1 MNRITESYIEEFKRT
16 FSLNNNN
23 NNESEIFEAFS
34 AYCVLYQESSEINNF
49 DDIVTGGSND
59 CSIDS
64 IAIIADGEYINTKDE
79 AESRMLEKRN
89 IEELKFIFI
98 QSKSSSSFDSGAIL
112 KLGSGVEDFF
122 STSSTSVKNEMIQEK
137 IAISDTFIKNATKI
151 NNIKCSLY
159 YVTTGKWMD
168 DKNLLSKINKATK
181 DLDRLNL
188 FISTKFNPIDEKELQ
203 KLYKSTKEPIKRE
216 IELPDRIT
224 LPEMENIEQAFLCVI
239 KADEFLKLITQ
250 DNFLLKKVFY
260 DNVRD
265 FQGDIPVNQEIK
277 STLTS
282 SQSGKFILL
291 NNGITIIC
299 KKLRNIIRNNYEI
312 SDYQIVNGCQT
323 SHVLFYNRALLNNSD
338 VSVSVKIIA
347 TQDNETVNKIIRSTN
362 RQSIVSDSQFITLTE
377 FHKLLEEFYNSFEDD
392 KKLYYERR
400 SRQYDHEQNIEKVR
414 IVTFSQQLKAV
425 ASMFLDK
432 PHISSAYY
440 GELINYTDRLF
451 DLNHKYIV
459 YYTSAYVL
467 NRLEFMFRNKQ
478 LDYSYRK
485 YRYHIL
491 PVIKFIIMKKLRIK
505 KMPEF
510 NSSSI
515 EKICDKILSIFYNNN
530 EMISFTKEALQIIE
544 KVIVKSDDPQRMK
557 KLSTTVD
564 FLKKEVFK

>member
-16 FSLNNNN
+16 FSLNNNNNN

-168 DKNLLSKINKATK
+168 DKNLLSKINKVTK

-323 SHVLFYNRALLNNSD
+323 SHVLFYNRALLN
-338 VSVSVKIIA
+338 I
-347 TQDNETVNKIIRSTN
+347 Q
-362 RQSIVSDSQFITLTE
+362 
-377 FHKLLEEFYNSFEDD
+377 
-392 KKLYYERR
+392 
-400 SRQYDHEQNIEKVR
+400 
-414 IVTFSQQLKAV
+414 
-425 ASMFLDK
+425 MFL
-432 PHISSAYY
+432 
-440 GELINYTDRLF
+440 
-451 DLNHKYIV
+451 
-459 YYTSAYVL
+459 
-467 NRLEFMFRNKQ
+467 
-478 LDYSYRK
+478 
-485 YRYHIL
+485 
-491 PVIKFIIMKKLRIK
+491 
-505 KMPEF
+505 
-510 NSSSI
+510 
-515 EKICDKILSIFYNNN
+515 
-530 EMISFTKEALQIIE
+530 
-544 KVIVKSDDPQRMK
+544 
-557 KLSTTVD
+557 
-564 FLKKEVFK
+564 

>member
-1 MNRITESYIEEFKRT
+1 MNRITEGYIEEFKRI

-23 NNESEIFEAFS
+23 DSEIFEAFS
-34 AYCVLYQESSEINNF
+34 AYCVLCQESSEINNF

-79 AESRMLEKRN
+79 AESRISEKRN

-122 STSSTSVKNEMIQEK
+122 NISSTSVKNEMIQEK
-137 IAISDTFIKNATKI
+137 IAISDIFIKNAIKI

-159 YVTTGKWMD
+159 YITTGKWTN
-168 DKNLLSKINKATK
+168 DKNLSSKINKVKK
-181 DLDRLNL
+181 DLDGLNL
-188 FISTKFNPIDEKELQ
+188 FISTEFNPIDEKELQ

-239 KADEFLKLITQ
+239 KANEFLKLITQ

-277 STLTS
+277 STLAS

-291 NNGITIIC
+291 NNGVTIIC

-323 SHVLFYNRALLNNSD
+323 SHVLFYNRTLLNNSD
-338 VSVSVKIIA
+338 VSISVKIIA

-432 PHISSAYY
+432 PHISSEYY
-440 GELINYTDRLF
+440 GKLINNVDGLF

-491 PVIKFIIMKKLRIK
+491 SVIKFIMMKKLKIK
-505 KMPEF
+505 KMPDF
-510 NSSSI
+510 NSANI
-515 EKICDKILSIFYNNN
+515 EKFCDEILGVFYDNN
-530 EMISFTKEALQIIE
+530 EMIAFTKGALEIIE
-544 KVIVKSDDPQRMK
+544 EVIVKNDDPLRMK
-557 KLSTTVD
+557 KLAGTVD